1 MNDAIDDGP
10 EADGSSADDF
20 SVQDPRVP
28 AVVPTGHAESDEAL
42 SALEDLAHR
51 PVTEHVAAYD
61 AIHHVV
67 RTTLADA
74 GRPEGSGTL

>member
-1 MNDAIDDGP
+1 MNDAIHDGS
-10 EADGSSADDF
+10 EADDAAA
-20 SVQDPRVP
+20 QEQRAP
-28 AVVPTGHAESDEAL
+28 AVVPTGHAEIDEAL
-42 SALEDLAHR
+42 AALEQLAHR
-51 PVTEHVAAYD
+51 PVTEHVTTYD

>member
-1 MNDAIDDGP
+1 MNDAIH
-10 EADGSSADDF
+10 DGSGADDV
-20 SVQDPRVP
+20 SAPEQRAP
-28 AVVPTGHAESDEAL
+28 AVVPTGHAEIDEAL
-42 SALEDLAHR
+42 TALDQLAHR
-51 PVTEHVAAYD
+51 PVTEHVATFD

>member
-1 MNDAIDDGP
+1 MNDAIHQGP
-10 EADGSSADDF
+10 EAHDAAEEPSA
-20 SVQDPRVP
+20 P
-28 AVVPTGHAESDEAL
+28 AVVPTGHPEIDAAL
-42 SALEDLAHR
+42 ATLEQLPHR
-51 PVTEHVAAYD
+51 AVTEHVATYD

>member
-1 MNDAIDDGP
+1 MNDAIHDGLDGP
-10 EADGSSADDF
+10 GD
-20 SVQDPRVP
+20 SVPPEQRIP
-28 AVVPTGHAESDEAL
+28 AVVPTGHAEIDEAL
-42 SALEDLAHR
+42 ATLEQLAHR
-51 PVTEHVAAYD
+51 PVTEHVATYD

>member
-1 MNDAIDDGP
+1 MNEPIHDGA
-10 EADGSSADDF
+10 EASSATSPDT
-20 SVQDPRVP
+20 SAPT
-28 AVVPTGHAESDEAL
+28 VVPTGHPEIDEAL
-42 SALEDLAHR
+42 AGLEQLAHR

-74 GRPEGSGTL
+74 GRPEGPGTL

>member
-1 MNDAIDDGP
+1 MNDAIQ
-10 EADGSSADDF
+10 DGSAADDA
-20 SVQDPRVP
+20 VMPEQRAP
-28 AVVPTGHAESDEAL
+28 AVVPTGHTEIDEAL
-42 SALEDLAHR
+42 AALGQLAHR
-51 PVTEHVAAYD
+51 PVTEHVTTYD

>member
-1 MNDAIDDGP
+1 MNDAIQ
-10 EADGSSADDF
+10 DGSETDGT
-20 SVQDPRVP
+20 SVQEHRVP
-28 AVVPTGHAESDEAL
+28 AVVPTGHAEIDEAL
-42 SALEDLAHR
+42 AALEQLAHR
-51 PVTEHVAAYD
+51 PVTEHVATYD